1 MIWGNI
7 YLNSLNGE
15 IIYCAKIKC
24 AQNISFKNSAKISLH
39 ENGKRVTHF
48 FALIKLF
55 FNKKKRYIYIDF

>member
-1 MIWGNI
+1 MAKLL
-7 YLNSLNGE
+7 YFCAF
-15 IIYCAKIKC
+15 YCAKIKC

-55 FNKKKRYIYIDF
+55 FNKKKKRYIYIDF